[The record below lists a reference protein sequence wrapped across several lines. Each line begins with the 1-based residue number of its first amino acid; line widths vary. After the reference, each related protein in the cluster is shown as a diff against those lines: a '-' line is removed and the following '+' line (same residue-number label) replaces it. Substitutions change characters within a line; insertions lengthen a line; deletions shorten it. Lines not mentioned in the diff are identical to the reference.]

1 MHFVIESK
9 DEKEEDMLTLLKKIR
24 GDQTKRK

>member
-9 DEKEEDMLTLLKKIR
+9 DEKEEDVLTLLKEIR
-24 GDQTKRK
+24 GDQTKLE